1 LVIEREKRIERDE
14 EAGCV
19 SGYYFFVAP
28 EKGFFKMKEED
39 GRSREYIESEGKG
52 VCGWCGA

>member
-1 LVIEREKRIERDE
+1 MSQVIIFFCCSRERI
-14 EAGCV
+14 
-19 SGYYFFVAP
+19 
-28 EKGFFKMKEED
+28 FKMKEED

>member
-52 VCGWCGA
+52 VCG